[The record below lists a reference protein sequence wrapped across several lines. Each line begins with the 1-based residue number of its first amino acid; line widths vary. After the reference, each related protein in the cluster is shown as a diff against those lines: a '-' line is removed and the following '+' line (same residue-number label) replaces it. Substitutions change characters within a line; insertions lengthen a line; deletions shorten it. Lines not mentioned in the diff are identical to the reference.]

1 MVRLH
6 QPITGDQIAER
17 LGLSRTTLRSDM
29 SILTMLHVLNAKP
42 KVGYFLGSSL
52 PAAHTRTDELRGIIV
67 KDVISAPITISDQA
81 TAQEA
86 VVTLFRENTGTLM
99 VTGSDGKLKGIVSR
113 NDLLKL
119 SMGNADM
126 AVIPVALVMTR
137 RAQTATLFQDEN
149 ILGAMRKLV
158 RHQVN
163 CLPVIRRKEE
173 LEQEE
178 GPELIGKVTK
188 TDILRKILE
197 VAGEGTSDL
206 K

>member
-29 SILTMLHVLNAKP
+29 SILTMLNVLDAKP
-42 KVGYFLGSSL
+42 KVGYFL
-52 PAAHTRTDELRGIIV
+52 AASCETVESVSAGELARILV
-67 KDVISAPITISDQA
+67 KDVISTPITISDQA

-86 VVTLFRENTGTLM
+86 VLTLFRENTGTLM
-99 VTGSDGKLKGIVSR
+99 VIGEDGRLRGVVSR

-126 AVIPVALVMTR
+126 AVVPVSLVMTR
-137 RAQTATLFQDEN
+137 RAQTATLFQDEK
-149 ILGAMRKLV
+149 LVVAMKRLV

-163 CLPVIRRKEE
+163 CLPVIRRNEE
-173 LEQEE
+173 MEREA

-197 VAGEGTSDL
+197 AGEDISNH